1 MCCKSIKTCGNENH
15 QIQDG
20 GNLWQEERGM
30 ELGRAPRD
38 LLLCHS
44 VLFKNRNWSQF
55 LQNVRIQ
62 QSWDAGIL
70 FTILFCLQVTW
81 VSSSSVTNSPCDLG
95 QVTPLFGSWVPHLW
109 NERFGPNHLMSLLRL
124 KGLMEAWG

>member
-30 ELGRAPRD
+30 ELGKAPRD

-44 VLFKNRNWSQF
+44 VLFKNRNCSQF

-62 QSWDAGIL
+62 QSWDTGIL
-70 FTILFCLQVTW
+70 FTILFCLQVTGCPPALW
-81 VSSSSVTNSPCDLG
+81 LIPHVTWGKSSPSLG
-95 QVTPLFGSWVPHLW
+95 LGCLIC
-109 NERFGPNHLMSLLRL
+109 RMR
-124 KGLMEAWG
+124 GLDQIV